1 MLNLTARNLAGVSWI
16 TPEGDRAEYLN
27 GRHLFGVVDVEG
39 RWLSF
44 DGVQP
49 YTPQGGRKT
58 AVEVAATIVVDDS
71 LHWIKA
77 L

>member
-1 MLNLTARNLAGVSWI
+1 MQNLIARSLAGVSWA
-16 TPEGDRAEYLN
+16 EGGRAARFASASRMY
-27 GRHLFGVVDVEG
+27 GVTDGAG

-44 DGVQP
+44 DGVHP
-49 YTPQGGRKT
+49 YSPRGGRKT

-71 LHWIKA
+71 LHWIVA